1 MVIRMYNIF
10 YCTGNEYDLPPACNA
25 NGFLGVIIDLS
36 QVFLAIYDTNARPF
50 TCTGSEDIV
59 IFG

>member
-1 MVIRMYNIF
+1 MYNIF